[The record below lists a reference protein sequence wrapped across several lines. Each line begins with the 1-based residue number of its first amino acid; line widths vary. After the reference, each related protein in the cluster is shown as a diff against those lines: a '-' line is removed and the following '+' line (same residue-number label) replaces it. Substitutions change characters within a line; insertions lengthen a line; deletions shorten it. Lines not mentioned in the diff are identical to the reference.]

1 MNKKIG
7 IGVLLIL
14 LCTLTASPL
23 VAQNKARNGV
33 SVAET
38 ATPELTVVNN
48 TLHIKNATIGSKL
61 EIITIVGNKVL
72 QIEMQTANSTY
83 ELNLPKAIYIFKLEG
98 IVRKFVI
105 K

>member
-1 MNKKIG
+1 
-7 IGVLLIL
+7 V
-14 LCTLTASPL
+14 TPL
-23 VAQNKARNGV
+23 VAQNKARNGTP
-33 SVAET
+33 VAET
-38 ATPELTVVNN
+38 ATPELTVTNN

-72 QIEMQTANSTY
+72 QIEMQTTNSTY

-98 IVRKFVI
+98 VVRKFVI